1 MVLKP
6 LTQCSPT
13 EWYKC
18 LNFIMLL
25 MNVNFGVDWILLYV
39 CIFRRHQLVEEFAW
53 RFEKFHGLLPSKVAA
68 LAVPYLATKEMG
80 CVCSARCLYTTPY
93 FVLWVPGACSM
104 PLHLASVLGQ
114 ARSAGNGCCPGL
126 SVWLRSVWRVS
137 KSMSL
142 RPSRVSCPI
151 TPRVHGGPAYSPDA
165 QRQWH
170 SAPLV
175 QWLDVRLTW
184 ILLILSSH

>member
-1 MVLKP
+1 MTFWKVPWTFALKG
-6 LTQCSPT
+6 SS
-13 EWYKC
+13 
-18 LNFIMLL
+18 
-25 MNVNFGVDWILLYV
+25 
-39 CIFRRHQLVEEFAW
+39 HQLEQVSACLA
-53 RFEKFHGLLPSKVAA
+53 H
-68 LAVPYLATKEMG
+68 AVPYLATKEMG
-80 CVCSARCLYTTPY
+80 CACSVPCLYTTPY

-137 KSMSL
+137 KSMSP
-142 RPSRVSCPI
+142 RPSGVSCPI
-151 TPRVHGGPAYSPDA
+151 TPRVHGGPADSPDA

-175 QWLDVRLTW
+175 QWLGVRLTW
-184 ILLILSSH
+184 ILLNFADFKFTLVMD